1 MTPHQFLKYIPATN
15 CGECGYAACLA
26 FAVAVTK
33 GGVAPDLC
41 PYVQKDML
49 PAELSA
55 GAVQG
60 ENGLNRGE
68 RGQDKQDMAL
78 VVHLK
83 SKVQALDFCQLS
95 HRLGADWSA
104 ENPDQLRF
112 RYLGRLILL
121 GRDEV
126 VMDGQ
131 QLVDPRDQ
139 ILLYNYVAFG
149 GHAGSER
156 GGKTGGIRGEKVEER
171 LPNGTWVG
179 MESLPN
185 SIAKIRTLAT
195 YCEVR
200 LSERFAGRRQ
210 ELAPL
215 CKTIGGEK
223 GNDEQGQSA
232 DFAVILPV
240 LPHVP
245 LYLLF
250 WDQDVE
256 DGFEARVKILFDQ
269 HVMDFLDLESLVFA
283 AERMADRLLELDR
296 ELDRELNR
304 EQGS

>member
-1 MTPHQFLKYIPATN
+1 MTPHEFLKYIPATN

-33 GGVAPDLC
+33 GGISPARC
-41 PYVQKDML
+41 PYVKQKSL
-49 PAELSA
+49 PAALFSKDEQ
-55 GAVQG
+55 V
-60 ENGLNRGE
+60 GLE
-68 RGQDKQDMAL
+68 RVEQGQDERDMAL
-78 VVHLK
+78 VAHLK
-83 SKVQALDFCQLS
+83 SKLQHLDFSQLS
-95 HRLGADWSA
+95 HILSADWSA
-104 ENPDQLRF
+104 DSPDQLAF
-112 RYLGRLILL
+112 HYLGRSVLL

-126 VMDGQ
+126 IMDGE

-149 GHAGSER
+149 GSRSGRSE
-156 GGKTGGIRGEKVEER
+156 VR
-171 LPNGTWVG
+171 LPNGNGNWVG

-195 YCEVR
+195 YCEAR
-200 LSERFAGRRQ
+200 LAECFAGRLD

-215 CKTIGGEK
+215 CQQIRGEQPH
-223 GNDEQGQSA
+223 DEQAQSA
-232 DFAVILPV
+232 DFATILPV

-256 DGFEARVKILFDQ
+256 DGFDARVKILFDQ

-283 AERMADRLLELDR
+283 AERMADRLLALQQEAD
-296 ELDRELNR
+296 N
-304 EQGS
+304 

>member
-33 GGVAPDLC
+33 GGVTPDLC

-49 PAELSA
+49 PAEFRAAKGEA
-55 GAVQG
+55 GLDRV
-60 ENGLNRGE
+60 E
-68 RGQDKQDMAL
+68 RGQDERDMAL

-83 SKVQALDFCQLS
+83 SKVQSVDFHQLS

-104 ENPDQLRF
+104 DSPDQLRF
-112 RYLGRLILL
+112 SYLGRSIIL

-139 ILLYNYVAFG
+139 ILLYNYVAF
-149 GHAGSER
+149 AGNASDT
-156 GGKTGGIRGEKVEER
+156 GSTGSTGGIGGGVER
-171 LPNGTWVG
+171 LPSGTWVG

-200 LSERFAGRRQ
+200 LSERFAGRIQ
-210 ELAPL
+210 ELAQL
-215 CKTIGGEK
+215 CDKIEGEQ

-245 LYLLF
+245 LYLLL
-250 WDQDVE
+250 WDQDLE

-269 HVMDFLDLESLVFA
+269 YVMDFLDLESLVFA

-296 ELDRELNR
+296 ELDREL
-304 EQGS
+304 GS